1 MKNRIFHFVRI
12 FSMISGQKIRTKI
25 ERIMYQTSKIVISPR
40 VRKSPYFD
48 STMKY
53 GASAFTIYNH
63 MYLPIVFEGP
73 EKDYENLLNG
83 VQLWDVGVERQIEI
97 KGPDASKLSQYI
109 TPRDIHKCNI
119 GQAMYAPLLDFQG
132 GFINDPV
139 MLKLAED
146 HFWFSLSDS
155 DALLWVQG
163 VASGKGFDTEISEPD
178 VSPLQI
184 QGPNSTELM
193 SQVFGKW
200 IEELAFYKFKEVNH
214 AGIPMVIARMGYSRE
229 RCYEIFLQDGSKGNE
244 LWEILWDAGKDL
256 NITPGTPN
264 QIFRLEAGILS
275 FGADM
280 HRDNNPFEVGLDWMI
295 DLDQKDD
302 FIGKQALETIKRNGI
317 KKKLMGAEIA
327 GPKMEFFNE
336 ENLDVSI
343 DGNIVGEMMSAVFSP
358 RFKKNICYI
367 ILDVEH
373 ALPGKS
379 VNIQTP
385 EGELKAELVKL
396 PWITDRA

>member
-1 MKNRIFHFVRI
+1 
-12 FSMISGQKIRTKI
+12 
-25 ERIMYQTSKIVISPR
+25 MYQTSKIVIAPR

-83 VQLWDVGVERQIEI
+83 VQLWDVGVERQVEI

-163 VASGKGFDTEISEPD
+163 VASGKGLDAEISEPD

-193 SQVFGKW
+193 SKVFGKW

-244 LWEILWDAGKDL
+244 LWEILWDVGKDL

-302 FIGKQALETIKRNGI
+302 FIGREALETIKRNGI

-373 ALPGKS
+373 ALPGQS
-379 VNIQTP
+379 VDIQTP
-385 EGELKAELVKL
+385 EGEVKAELVKL

>member
-1 MKNRIFHFVRI
+1 
-12 FSMISGQKIRTKI
+12 
-25 ERIMYQTSKIVISPR
+25 MYQTSKIVISPR

-163 VASGKGFDTEISEPD
+163 VASGRGLNAEISEPD

-302 FIGKQALETIKRNGI
+302 FIGREALETIKRNGI

-379 VNIQTP
+379 VDIQTP

>member
-1 MKNRIFHFVRI
+1 
-12 FSMISGQKIRTKI
+12 
-25 ERIMYQTSKIVISPR
+25 MYQTSKIVISPR

-229 RCYEIFLQDGSKGNE
+229 RCYEIFLQDGRKGNE

-264 QIFRLEAGILS
+264 QIIRLEAGILS

-302 FIGKQALETIKRNGI
+302 FIGKQALETIKKNGI

>member
-1 MKNRIFHFVRI
+1 
-12 FSMISGQKIRTKI
+12 
-25 ERIMYQTSKIVISPR
+25 MYQTSKIVISPR

-97 KGPDASKLSQYI
+97 KGPDASKLAQYI

-146 HFWFSLSDS
+146 HFWFSLSDT

-302 FIGKQALETIKRNGI
+302 FIGREALETIKRNGI
-317 KKKLMGAEIA
+317 KKKWMGAEIA

-379 VNIQTP
+379 VDIQTP